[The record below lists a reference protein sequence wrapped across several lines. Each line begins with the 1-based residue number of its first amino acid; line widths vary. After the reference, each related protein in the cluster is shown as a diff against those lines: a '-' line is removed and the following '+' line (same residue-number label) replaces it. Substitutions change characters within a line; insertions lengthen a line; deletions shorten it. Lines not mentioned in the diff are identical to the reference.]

1 VRAKEESN
9 VHVGQGG
16 DRVRL
21 FPGALEALRAVKN
34 EECFKHTKVA
44 AASSTTEPEWARK
57 CLSLLEVQP
66 GVKVNQVITYA
77 EIYCSNKTKHFA
89 KLKAAT
95 GVPYSGM
102 LFFDDCTYL
111 TDPRPVLSTNH
122 AHLWN
127 CPAPAAPLLPPPLNE
142 LTRAGTA
149 TTAGTLR
156 AGALVWWRSARR
168 TGATLRALLPA
179 NTRRP

>member
-1 VRAKEESN
+1 VRVKEESN

-21 FPGALEALRAVKN
+21 FPGALEALRALKN
-34 EECFKHTKVA
+34 EERFKHTKVA

-111 TDPRPVLSTNH
+111 TDSRPVLSTNH
-122 AHLWN
+122 ALLWN
-127 CPAPAAPLLPPPLNE
+127 CPAPAAPLLPPPS
-142 LTRAGTA
+142 T
-149 TTAGTLR
+149 
-156 AGALVWWRSARR
+156 S
-168 TGATLRALLPA
+168 
-179 NTRRP
+179 